1 MFLHLKGA
9 FLFYERQHS
18 NLSITYIRKSTHC
31 MKYFSAFCLLLFA
44 FCFSVAQTP
53 KTYTS
58 SEILMQLK
66 KLNVLGSVLYI
77 AAHPDDENT
86 RLLAYLANEKM
97 YRTGYLSLTRGDG
110 GQNLIG
116 DEQGIDLGLIRTQE
130 LLAARRIDGAEQF
143 FSRAYDFGFC
153 KSSEEAL
160 ATWGH
165 DKILSDVVWVVR
177 KFKPDVIIA
186 RFPEDSRAGHG
197 HHAASGILAREAF
210 DAAADPTKFPEQLTQ
225 GVSIWQAKRMLWNTF
240 NFGGN
245 STQNESQFKTDVG
258 MYNPLLGKSYGEIA
272 ALSRSQ
278 HKSQGFGVPA
288 QRGAMLE
295 YFETIKGEKP
305 VNDLFDGVDAGWQRV
320 PVTDTDKDIRLV
332 IKNLVQNICDSFNHL
347 HTERSLQ
354 RLVQLYNVIN
364 SLDDSYWKN
373 QKLKELQNVIENC
386 SGLFME
392 ATANTQYAVQGDSLK
407 INLFVNNRLG
417 INVSSVIVNIF
428 DTYNVFNSLPK
439 NTNANLTDTVF
450 ITEKEK
456 LTQPYWLENYM
467 DKGSFNVS
475 NQQLIGKAENDPLN
489 VQFKANIEGTDFTFI
504 KPIRY
509 KFTDPVRGEIYQPV
523 NTIPQLTAKVT
534 PALVLNEKGKAVLT
548 VNANKDL
555 DKVSIFRFPSNFHRG
570 IFELGSLKKSEKK
583 SFNQQIRHDK
593 TFEYERDSLGR
604 LVSPPYYLGH
614 DSFSLRRVNSN
625 ESEVKPEILKEQ
637 IDIVYDHIPTQT
649 YFKTAT
655 LTFKPLDVKHN
666 GHSIGY
672 IPGAGDKVPQALE
685 QMGYKVTTL
694 KEADITSDNLKQ
706 FNAVITGIRAYNTND
721 WMGNVYETLMK
732 YVEEGGV
739 LLTQYNTSNF
749 ISNVKSKIGPYPF
762 SISRTRVTDETAK
775 VNFLLPDHPAL
786 NYPNKIT
793 ANDFEGWVQE
803 RSVYHADKID
813 SNYQRIISMN
823 DAGENADDGSL
834 IIANYGKG
842 KFVYTGL
849 VFFRELPAG
858 VPGAYRLFAN
868 LIAPLNLPRGGTLKV
883 PAVKSS
889 KQNGK
894 KGRK

>member
-1 MFLHLKGA
+1 
-9 FLFYERQHS
+9 
-18 NLSITYIRKSTHC
+18 
-31 MKYFSAFCLLLFA
+31 MKHFFA
-44 FCFSVAQTP
+44 FCFLLSAFCSQAQTP

-58 SEILMQLK
+58 SEILLQIK

-143 FSRAYDFGFC
+143 FTRAYDFGFC
-153 KSSEEAL
+153 KSPEEAL
-160 ATWGH
+160 TTWGH

-177 KFKPDVIIA
+177 KFRPDVIIA

-210 DAAADPTKFPEQLTQ
+210 DAAADPTKFPEQLKE
-225 GVSIWQAKRMLWNTF
+225 GVTVWQAERMLWNTF
-240 NFGGN
+240 NFGSGN
-245 STQNESQFKTDVG
+245 TQNESQFKTDVG

-278 HKSQGFGVPA
+278 HRSQGFGVPA
-288 QRGAMLE
+288 QRGTSIE
-295 YFETIKGEKP
+295 YFETIRGDKP
-305 VNDLFDGVDAGWQRV
+305 VNDLFDGVEAGWNRENQKHIEAAV
-320 PVTDTDKDIRLV
+320 SDIIAKYDLQNPAGSLKSLV
-332 IKNLVQNICDSFNHL
+332 S
-347 HTERSLQ
+347 
-354 RLVQLYNVIN
+354 LYNAIVK
-364 SLDDSYWKN
+364 LDDSYWRN
-373 QKLKELQNVIENC
+373 QKLKELQQVIEHC

-392 ATANTQYAVQGDSLK
+392 ATASSQYAVLGDSLK
-407 INLFVNNRLG
+407 INIVVNNRVGLD
-417 INVSSVIVNIF
+417 IAQVNVNVDDGEFTLKNLARNSNSNI
-428 DTYNVFNSLPK
+428 
-439 NTNANLTDTVF
+439 TDT
-450 ITEKEK
+450 IYISPKDKK
-456 LTQPYWLENYM
+456 LTQPYWLENPM
-467 DKGSFNVS
+467 DKGSFNV
-475 NQQLIGKAENDPLN
+475 NYQPLIGMAENSPWS
-489 VQFKANIEGTDFTFI
+489 VQFDVNIEGTDFAFQ
-504 KPIRY
+504 KPLRY
-509 KFTDPVRGEIYQPV
+509 KFTDPVKGEIYQPV
-523 NTIPQLTAKVT
+523 KIIPPITLKIIPEV
-534 PALVLNEKGKAVLT
+534 VLNKSINSEVS
-548 VNANKDL
+548 VIANKDF
-555 DKVSIFRFPSNFHRG
+555 DSVKINRIGGDMGSNHNRHPFSI
-570 IFELGSLKKSEKK
+570 KKSET
-583 SFNQQIRHDK
+583 K
-593 TFEYERDSLGR
+593 TFHEKGYAFLERDNFGKQIPGTNSEQ
-604 LVSPPYYLGH
+604 
-614 DSFSLRRVNSN
+614 DSFSIIYLNKYSK
-625 ESEVKPEILKEQ
+625 EFQSEEILKLQRNIE
-637 IDIVYDHIPTQT
+637 YDHIPTQT

-655 LTFKPLDVKHN
+655 LTFKLLEVEHV

-685 QMGYKVTTL
+685 QMGYKVITL
-694 KEADITSDNLKQ
+694 KEADITSENLKQ
-706 FNAVITGIRAYNTND
+706 FDAVITGIRAYNTND

-775 VNFLLPDHPAL
+775 VSFLQPDHPVL

-793 ANDFEGWVQE
+793 AKDFEGWVQE

-823 DAGENADDGSL
+823 DAGEKADDGSL

-868 LIAPLNLPRGGTLKV
+868 LIAPQASLNLPKNRETLNNQQT
-883 PAVKSS
+883 KSS
-889 KQNGK
+889 KSNGK
-894 KGRK
+894 SQAH

>member
-1 MFLHLKGA
+1 
-9 FLFYERQHS
+9 
-18 NLSITYIRKSTHC
+18 
-31 MKYFSAFCLLLFA
+31 MKYFFA
-44 FCFSVAQTP
+44 FCFLLSSFCSQAQTP

-58 SEILMQLK
+58 SEILLQIK

-143 FSRAYDFGFC
+143 FTRAYDFGFC

-165 DKILSDVVWVVR
+165 DKVLSDVVWVVR
-177 KFKPDVIIA
+177 KFRPDVIIA

-210 DAAADPTKFPEQLTQ
+210 DAAADPTKFPEQLKE
-225 GVSIWQAKRMLWNTF
+225 GVTVWQAKRMLWNTF

-278 HKSQGFGVPA
+278 HRSQGFGVPA
-288 QRGAMLE
+288 QRGTSIE
-295 YFETIKGEKP
+295 YFETIRGDKP
-305 VNDLFDGVDAGWQRV
+305 VSDLFDGVEAGWNRENQ
-320 PVTDTDKDIRLV
+320 KDIEAAVSDIIAKYDLQNPAGSLKSLV
-332 IKNLVQNICDSFNHL
+332 S
-347 HTERSLQ
+347 
-354 RLVQLYNVIN
+354 LYNRVQKLEN
-364 SLDDSYWKN
+364 SYWRN
-373 QKLKELQNVIENC
+373 QKLKELQNVIEHC

-392 ATANTQYAVQGDSLK
+392 ATAGSQYAVLGDSLK
-407 INLFVNNRLG
+407 INFVANNRSGINLSTVDIHFSDTYLVLENLKKN
-417 INVSSVIVNIF
+417 INVSISHSVF
-428 DTYNVFNSLPK
+428 TPE
-439 NTNANLTDTVF
+439 NAMP
-450 ITEKEK
+450 
-456 LTQPYWLENYM
+456 TQPYWLENPM
-467 DKGSFNVS
+467 DKGSFDVK
-475 NQQLIGKAENDPLN
+475 NQQLIGKAENDPFS
-489 VQFKANIEGTDFTFI
+489 VQFTVNIEGTNFTFQ
-504 KPIRY
+504 KPLRF
-509 KFTDPVRGEIYQPV
+509 KFTDPVKGEIYQPV
-523 NTIPQLTAKVT
+523 YIVPEIFFSEHSKQVIKKYNGSPENYSITPFYRTQTSRILKTIKIEGFFEPSKSPFTTVIDNTK
-534 PALVLNEKGKAVLT
+534 NE
-548 VNANKDL
+548 
-555 DKVSIFRFPSNFHRG
+555 SIFTSGDLEIKNYTDGNTKYIDFPS
-570 IFELGSLKKSEKK
+570 IKKR
-583 SFNQQIRHDK
+583 NYIQ
-593 TFEYERDSLGR
+593 
-604 LVSPPYYLGH
+604 
-614 DSFSLRRVNSN
+614 
-625 ESEVKPEILKEQ
+625 
-637 IDIVYDHIPTQT
+637 YDHVPSIL
-649 YFKTAT
+649 YFSDVRINILDFGKETKNGEVTFIDRNKPFAKWGENL
-655 LTFKPLDVKHN
+655 LTS

-685 QMGYKVTTL
+685 QMGYKVTML
-694 KEADITSDNLKQ
+694 KEADITPGNVKQ
-706 FNAVITGIRAYNTND
+706 FDAIITGIRAYNTND

-775 VNFLLPDHPAL
+775 VNFLQPGHPVL

-793 ANDFEGWVQE
+793 AKDFEGWVQE

-823 DAGENADDGSL
+823 DAGEKADDGSL

-868 LIAPLNLPRGGTLKV
+868 LIAPQASLNLPKNRETLKS
-883 PAVKSS
+883 PLTKSN
-889 KQNGK
+889 KLNGK
-894 KGRK
+894 KGSN